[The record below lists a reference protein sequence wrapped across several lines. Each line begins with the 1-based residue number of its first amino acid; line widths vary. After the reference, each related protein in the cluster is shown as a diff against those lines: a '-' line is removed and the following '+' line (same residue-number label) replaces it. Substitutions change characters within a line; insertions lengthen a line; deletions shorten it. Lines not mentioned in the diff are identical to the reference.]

1 MGCSQND
8 GPLLVIGYNTAPRT
22 YSGVP
27 KWDPNFGNYPNLEV
41 QRNQGQLA
49 ANSDL
54 KRGALSCFQIILM
67 LFRKTRFA
75 AVAQHARR

>member
-8 GPLLVIGYNTAPRT
+8 GPLLVIGHITAPRT

-49 ANSDL
+49 ANSDP
-54 KRGALSCFQIILM
+54 SCFQIILM
-67 LFRKTRFA
+67 LFQKTRFA
-75 AVAQHARR
+75 AVVQHARR